1 MLLDKHQKTLSR
13 SVFLFPTKLGCKLDC
28 EMKTMS
34 PQVQQLKTVFNFYQ
48 LVLQQAASPQCGA
61 DMYPGGDECPSAIK
75 WGNGAPT
82 LWLLLLLATEL
93 TVYSYNDSALSL
105 SSFLLTARA
114 AAAASTPACSFTL
127 FGWKMELSEVMW
139 LNSQAVR
146 LRFAPVGPVL
156 RGTAG
161 LLLEVCLLLWPSHQC
176 SSGGSLKITKLFG
189 KDEGGGGPSCGLG
202 NLFRSF
208 IVGL

>member
-13 SVFLFPTKLGCKLDC
+13 SVFFFLTKLGCKLDC
-28 EMKTMS
+28 ELKTMS
-34 PQVQQLKTVFNFYQ
+34 PQMQQLITVFNCYQ
-48 LVLQQAASPQCGA
+48 LVLQQAAWPQCGA
-61 DMYPGGDECPSAIK
+61 DMNPGGDECPSAIK

-93 TVYSYNDSALSL
+93 TVYSYNNSALSL
-105 SSFLLTARA
+105 SSFLPV
-114 AAAASTPACSFTL
+114 ASAPACSFTL

-139 LNSQAVR
+139 LKSQAVR

-161 LLLEVCLLLWPSHQC
+161 LLLEVCLLLWPSHQR

-189 KDEGGGGPSCGLG
+189 KDEGAGGPSCGSG
-202 NLFRSF
+202 NLSRSF
-208 IVGL
+208 MVGL